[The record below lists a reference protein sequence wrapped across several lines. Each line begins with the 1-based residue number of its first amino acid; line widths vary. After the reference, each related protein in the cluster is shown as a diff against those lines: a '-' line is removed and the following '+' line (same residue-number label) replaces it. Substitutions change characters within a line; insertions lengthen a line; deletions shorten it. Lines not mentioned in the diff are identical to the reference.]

1 VSGVG
6 LPSGEVLVGGGI
18 GKGWWLVVDEGE
30 ESGRILAGPFPDRAD
45 VGWAAGE
52 HGLATVDSARPVYG
66 VRRAD
71 GVLHRRPSP
80 QDWTWLAHLGGQLD
94 RLADDWDA
102 ELAED
107 DPLVTLVVEVA
118 AALAEAGLSLHD
130 ATGADGTI
138 GGACLTPEPALAGI
152 VVTWRQHDR
161 MSVDQSHGAAM
172 DTAVQQVMNGALAD
186 VLRVRGFAVEAFG
199 GASGHVVRSFT

>member
-1 VSGVG
+1 VNDVG

-18 GKGWWLVVDEGE
+18 GKGWWLVLDEGE
-30 ESGRILAGPFPDRAD
+30 GSGRVLAGPFSDRTE
-45 VGWAAGE
+45 VGWTAGE
-52 HGLATVDSARPVYG
+52 FGLEDPASALPVYG
-66 VRRAD
+66 IRRAD

-80 QDWTWLAHLGGQLD
+80 QDWAWLAHLGGQLD

-102 ELAED
+102 ELSED

-118 AALAEAGLSLHD
+118 AALAEAGLPLHD
-130 ATGADGTI
+130 CTGSDGEV

-161 MSVDQSHGAAM
+161 MNVDQVHGPAT
-172 DTAVQQVMNGALAD
+172 DSAVAQVMNAALAD
-186 VLRVRGFAVEAFG
+186 VLRVRGFEVDAFG
-199 GASGHVVRSFT
+199 GASGHVVRSFA

>member
-6 LPSGEVLVGGGI
+6 LPSGEVLLGGGI

-30 ESGRILAGPFPDRAD
+30 DSGRILAGPFSDRAE
-45 VGWAAGE
+45 VGWATGGFGPDDAE
-52 HGLATVDSARPVYG
+52 SARPVYG
-66 VRRAD
+66 IRRAD

-94 RLADDWDA
+94 RLAEDWDA
-102 ELAED
+102 DLAED

-118 AALAEAGLSLHD
+118 AALAEAGLPVHD
-130 ATGADGTI
+130 CTGTDGEV
-138 GGACLTPEPALAGI
+138 GGACLTPELALGGI

-161 MSVDQSHGAAM
+161 MSVDQVHGPAV
-172 DTAVQQVMNGALAD
+172 DSAVQQVMNGALAD
-186 VLRVRGFAVEAFG
+186 VLRVRGFAVDAFG
-199 GASGHVVRSFT
+199 GASGHVVRSFA